1 MNERS
6 DRADRTDQT
15 GGGCQPTVELL
26 PWYVNGT
33 LEAGPGGDVDRV
45 EGHLAGCGACR
56 DELALCREMATAI
69 PAGESL
75 APASHPARLARLMER
90 LDEPAADGERPLRPS
105 RTPSV
110 AGRLRRWRESVAA
123 TAPPVRWLMAGQLAA
138 IAVLGVALVM
148 AFLVLGGGEGS
159 GADPADPVGPDGT
172 FRTLTDAPAA
182 PPGSVAVPADGST
195 RIRVVFDP
203 ALTEADIRSLLL
215 ELRAQVVG
223 GPSPLGAYTLE
234 VPAGGDDADPPEV
247 VLDHLR
253 AQPGVRFAE
262 PAVAP

>member
-1 MNERS
+1 MNERT
-6 DRADRTDQT
+6 DRMEGACR
-15 GGGCQPTVELL
+15 PTVELL

-33 LEAGPGGDVDRV
+33 LEAEESHRV
-45 EGHLAGCGACR
+45 ERHLAGCAPCR
-56 DELALCREMATAI
+56 GELALCREMAAAI

-90 LDEPAADGERPLRPS
+90 LGEPPADGERPS
-105 RTPSV
+105 RAAGI
-110 AGRLRRWRESVAA
+110 AGRLRRWRESVTE

-138 IAVLGVALVM
+138 IAVLGVALVT

-159 GADPADPVGPDGT
+159 GIDPAGSGRT
-172 FRTLTDAPAA
+172 FRTLTDTPESIESIESTAPA
-182 PPGSVAVPADGST
+182 PVPAAGST

-203 ALTEADIRSLLL
+203 SLTEADIRSLLL

-234 VPAGGDDADPPEV
+234 VPAGGADADPPEV

>member
-6 DRADRTDQT
+6 DRMEGACR
-15 GGGCQPTVELL
+15 PTVELL

-33 LEAGPGGDVDRV
+33 LEVDESGRV
-45 EGHLAGCGACR
+45 ERHLAGCASCR
-56 DELALCREMATAI
+56 GELALCREMATAI

-90 LDEPAADGERPLRPS
+90 LGEPPADGERPS
-105 RTPSV
+105 RAAGI
-110 AGRLRRWRESVAA
+110 AGRLRRWRESVAE

-148 AFLVLGGGEGS
+148 AVLVLGGGEGS
-159 GADPADPVGPDGT
+159 GTDPVGSGRT
-172 FRTLTDAPAA
+172 FRTLTDTPAA
-182 PPGSVAVPADGST
+182 PTESIESTAPAPVPAAGGT

-203 ALTEADIRSLLL
+203 SLTEEDIRSLLL

-234 VPAGGDDADPPEV
+234 IPAGADADPLEV

>member
-1 MNERS
+1 MNERN
-6 DRADRTDQT
+6 DRMEGACR
-15 GGGCQPTVELL
+15 PVVELL

-33 LEAGPGGDVDRV
+33 LEAEESHRV
-45 EGHLAGCGACR
+45 ERHLAGCAPCR
-56 DELALCREMATAI
+56 GELALCREMAAAM

-75 APASHPARLARLMER
+75 APASHPARLARLMDRLGEPPADRER
-90 LDEPAADGERPLRPS
+90 RS
-105 RTPSV
+105 RAGDI
-110 AGRLRRWRESVAA
+110 AGRLRRWRESVAE

-138 IAVLGVALVM
+138 IAVLGIALVA
-148 AFLVLGGGEGS
+148 AFLVLGGGEG
-159 GADPADPVGPDGT
+159 GGTDPTEPGRT
-172 FRTLTDAPAA
+172 FRTLTDTPAA
-182 PPGSVAVPADGST
+182 PTESIESTATAPVPAAGST

-203 ALTEADIRSLLL
+203 AFTEADIRSLLL

-234 VPAGGDDADPPEV
+234 VPAGGADADPPEV

-262 PAVAP
+262 PAVTP

>member
-6 DRADRTDQT
+6 DRVEGACR
-15 GGGCQPTVELL
+15 PTVELL

-33 LEAGPGGDVDRV
+33 LEAEESHRV
-45 EGHLAGCGACR
+45 ERHLAGCTPCR
-56 DELALCREMATAI
+56 GELALCREMATAI

-75 APASHPARLARLMER
+75 APASHPARLARLMDR
-90 LDEPAADGERPLRPS
+90 LGEPPAARERPS
-105 RTPSV
+105 RAGDI
-110 AGRLRRWRESVAA
+110 AGRLRRWRESVAE

-138 IAVLGVALVM
+138 IAVLGVALVT

-159 GADPADPVGPDGT
+159 GTDPVGPGRT
-172 FRTLTDAPAA
+172 FRTLTDTPAAGAPAPAESTATA
-182 PPGSVAVPADGST
+182 PVPAAGST

-203 ALTEADIRSLLL
+203 SLTEADIRALLL

-234 VPAGGDDADPPEV
+234 VPAGGADADPPEV